1 VNAGQYEGLMKAL
14 NEIRDRLPVPVAEPK
29 TAWSRDEVPAAEP
42 VVKPGTL
49 TETASQKTAASL
61 ALYMVLVQLDGW
73 IESSRSNH
81 YESGSGHSS
90 EPRGGECWTQFHPSD
105 IRRMVN
111 DAARE
116 LGVAE
121 FPEPNPGREDVR

>member
-61 ALYMVLVQLDGW
+61 ALYTVLVNLDGW
-73 IESSRSNH
+73 IQGNRENH
-81 YESGSGHSS
+81 DGLGHKG

-121 FPEPNPGREDVR
+121 FPEPNPA